1 MGYEIVR
8 PSQGFEV
15 FEKDFGKKPVVY
27 LGGNSRGRDWRIE
40 FLHRFENADVVFI
53 NPRRDSYAH
62 PEEMPNE
69 HAEQVLWERQAIDK
83 ADIALFWLGEGLA
96 NQAARVEIGF
106 ALGADK
112 YVIIGAEPGFL
123 GLEHLSAFSGLILST
138 SVSGLM
144 DRMDAALREV
154 RDAKASA

>member
-8 PSQGFEV
+8 PTQGLEV
-15 FEKDFGKKPVVY
+15 FEKDFGSKPVVY

-40 FLHRFENADVVFI
+40 FLHRFENEEVVFI

-69 HAEQVLWERQAIDK
+69 HAEQVLWERHAVDK

-106 ALGADK
+106 ALGAQK

-154 RDAKASA
+154 REAKSA

>member
-8 PSQGFEV
+8 PSQGFDV
-15 FEKDFGKKPVVY
+15 FEKNFGKKPVVY

-40 FLHRFENADVVFI
+40 FLHRFENTDVVFI

-106 ALGADK
+106 AVGAGK

-154 RDAKASA
+154 REAKASA